1 MLSVFSS
8 LEHKTS
14 TFHRSMTSFLAAL
27 QSVSDETHRQVL
39 EEAVHRDGNN
49 RLFNEY
55 PHLALA
61 EFIKE
66 KKVDKQPITSILEML
81 NSTSASGRDKIRHK
95 ELFEQLSVAYAY
107 YQQQTRYHCFDSYFV
122 KQEAVFRGFTDAYFR
137 DLTFQELFQASF
149 MRKRLGSLVF
159 EEKLKILAKTQKALQ
174 HGSLLDSMTREAK
187 TELYRQQHLQKSLIS
202 VPFRRSERHVN
213 AVLEE
218 VGSCLNKWK
227 RMQELMV
234 AEHRTADVQNGLDTL
249 ASCRETLQTE
259 IQALKG
265 AEAKLNTRK
274 PLEPLLEKR
283 IQNELRDWEDSL
295 QDRQLADVDIQEK
308 LQEWHDDRLEVTERE
323 AAMMNYLKSG
333 IDREKAA
340 MVDSLASTR
349 LEQQSSHYEQVLE
362 RFQIHLRS
370 IADGI
375 VALHPLY
382 DILRKQQQIP
392 KIPKTMNFKDCEKQL
407 EEWGDQCVENDYSRY
422 SVRLTETL
430 KNISNRKEQMKVIE
444 GQMKK
449 RNDSP
454 GTAACQFLENILV
467 KEIEDRATAALRKQL
482 QYQMNLYMELDS
494 QLQIV
499 CRSCRKSASDLQ
511 SKMHSQFI
519 AFFTAFNKD
528 CCKKLE
534 SVSKETKI
542 GNEEKNQELKSLA
555 EEQLRSSLEQYIAWK
570 ESAMNPERAE
580 VQQYIEEA
588 LGEMRHV
595 LGQSTAT
602 VSDFAMLAW
611 LIACS
616 QLLLSYQV
624 MVLK

>member
-1 MLSVFSS
+1 
-8 LEHKTS
+8 
-14 TFHRSMTSFLAAL
+14 MTSFLATL
-27 QSVSDETHRQVL
+27 QSVSEDTHRQVL
-39 EEAVHRDGNN
+39 EEAVHRDGND

-66 KKVDKQPITSILEML
+66 KKVDKQPISSILEML
-81 NSTSASGRDKIRHK
+81 NATSASGRDKIRHK
-95 ELFEQLSVAYAY
+95 ELYENLSVAYAY
-107 YQQQTRYHCFDSYFV
+107 YQQQTRYHCYDSYFV

-137 DLTFQELFQASF
+137 DLMFQDLFQAPF

-159 EEKLKILAKTQKALQ
+159 DDKVKILAKTQKALQ

-187 TELYRQQHLQKSLIS
+187 TELHRQQHVQKTLIS

-218 VGSCLNKWK
+218 VGSCLNKWQ

-234 AEHRTADVQNGLDTL
+234 AEYRTAEVQNGLDTL

-265 AEAKLNTRK
+265 VEAKLNTRK
-274 PLEPLLEKR
+274 PLEPLLEQR
-283 IQNELRDWEDSL
+283 VQNELRDWEDSL

-323 AAMMNYLKSG
+323 AAMMQYLKSG
-333 IDREKAA
+333 IDREKAII
-340 MVDSLASTR
+340 VESLVSDR
-349 LEQQSSHYEQVLE
+349 FQQQSSHYEQVLQ
-362 RFQIHLRS
+362 RFQIQLRS

-375 VALHPLY
+375 VPLHPVY
-382 DILRKQQQIP
+382 DVLRKQQQQIP
-392 KIPKTMNFKDCEKQL
+392 KVPKTMNFKDCEKQL

-430 KNISNRKEQMKVIE
+430 KNISNRKEQVKVIE

-454 GTAACQFLENILV
+454 GTACQFLENILV

-494 QLQIV
+494 QLQVIY
-499 CRSCRKSASDLQ
+499 RSVRKSASDLQ

-555 EEQLRSSLEQYIAWK
+555 EEQLRSSLERYIEWK
-570 ESAMNPERAE
+570 ESTVNPERAE

-595 LGQSTAT
+595 LGQSTTT

-624 MVLK
+624 VVLK